1 MKKPYDWSK
10 PIDTQ
15 NPFSQTRS
23 SIRNQNKM
31 SIDKEIYNKLV
42 EQYNQLQNEHNF
54 ILD

>member
-10 PIDTQ
+10 PIETQ
-15 NPFSQTRS
+15 NSFSQTHS

-42 EQYNQLQNEHNF
+42 EQYNHLQNEHN
-54 ILD
+54 II